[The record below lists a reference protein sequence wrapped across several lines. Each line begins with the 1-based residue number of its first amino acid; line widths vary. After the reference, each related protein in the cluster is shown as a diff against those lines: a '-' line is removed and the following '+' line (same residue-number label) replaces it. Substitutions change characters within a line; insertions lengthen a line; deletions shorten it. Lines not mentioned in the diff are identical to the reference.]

1 MGAEWYYVRDG
12 QRVGPRMREELD
24 ALFATGQLVPD
35 TPVWS
40 PGMAGWTPA
49 HQTAEFGS
57 VRRQEHAA
65 PPVPVAEALA
75 SPHPWHRWLARI
87 LDVGFFG
94 GLLGMVMG
102 AVAPD
107 VLLRANDI
115 ALNLMLLALWVPVE
129 TLLISAY
136 GTTPGKALLRIRVVS
151 ADGYSLG
158 AGTALERSFQVW
170 MRGLGFGVPVVS
182 LVTMILSYSRLEKQG
197 ATAWDHAL
205 GVRVAQRHVGAGRW
219 MFIAAIVLGV
229 LWLAVMGARAS
240 GEY

>member
-12 QRVGPRMREELD
+12 QRVGPRMREELE

-57 VRRQEHAA
+57 LRRQEHAA
-65 PPVPVAEALA
+65 PSVPDEAVA

-87 LDVGFFG
+87 LDVGCFG

-102 AVAPD
+102 TVAPD
-107 VLLRANDI
+107 ALLGANDI

-136 GTTPGKALLRIRVVS
+136 GTTPGKALLRIRVTN
-151 ADGYSLG
+151 ADGYSLSP
-158 AGTALERSFQVW
+158 GTALERSFQVW
-170 MRGLGFGVPVVS
+170 MRGMGFGIPLVS
-182 LVTMILSYSRLEKQG
+182 LVTMVMAYNRLEKQG
-197 ATAWDHAL
+197 STTWDHAL
-205 GVRVAQRHVGAGRW
+205 GVRVTQRHVGAGRW
-219 MFIAAIVLGV
+219 MFIAAIVIAV
-229 LWLAVMGARAS
+229 LWLAAMGALAS
-240 GEY
+240 GEF